1 MHACTESTELG
12 LYTRPVYN
20 LIREDSTHPL
30 ILVCEHASRYIPD
43 ALNNLGL
50 DDAAAREHIA
60 WDIGALELAERL
72 SETIGAT
79 LLSANY
85 SRLLIDLNRPRHAP
99 DSIPAQS
106 EIYQVPGNRELD
118 EASREYRRQCLFK
131 PFHARLQQLI
141 DKRLAQGRPVRVVGI
156 HSFTPVYYGQPR
168 ELEAGVLFGQAKA
181 YAQRLLDGL
190 GQHPLKVAG
199 NQPYRIDP
207 LGDMTVP
214 VHGDARGLDSVLIE
228 VRNDLLRSP
237 DAVSRW
243 ANYLAPLL

>member
-1 MHACTESTELG
+1 MHACTESTESG

-20 LIREDSTHPL
+20 LSREDSSHPL
-30 ILVCEHASRYIPD
+30 ILVCEHASRYIPE

-50 DDAAAREHIA
+50 DDAAVREHIA
-60 WDIGALELAERL
+60 WDIGALQLAEAL
-72 SETIGAT
+72 SETLGAT

-118 EASREYRRQCLFK
+118 EASREYRRQTLFK
-131 PFHARLQQLI
+131 PFHARLQTLI
-141 DKRLAQGRPVRVVGI
+141 DARIAKGQPVRVVGI

-168 ELEAGVLFGQAKA
+168 PLEIGVLFGQAKA
-181 YAQRLLDGL
+181 YAQRVLDGL
-190 GQHPLKVAG
+190 DELALKVAG
-199 NQPYRIDP
+199 NQPYKIDP

-237 DAVSRW
+237 QAVALW
-243 ANYLAPLL
+243 AERLAPLL

>member
-1 MHACTESTELG
+1 MHACTESAELG
-12 LYTRPVYN
+12 LFNRPVYN
-20 LIREDSTHPL
+20 LSREDSTNPL

-50 DDAAAREHIA
+50 DETAAREHIA
-60 WDIGALELAERL
+60 WDIGALQLAEQL
-72 SETIGAT
+72 SEQLGAT

-99 DSIPAQS
+99 DSIPVQS
-106 EIYQVPGNRELD
+106 EIYQIPGNRELD
-118 EASREYRRQCLFK
+118 EAAREYRRQTLFK
-131 PFHARLQQLI
+131 PFHARLQTLI
-141 DKRLAQGRPVRVVGI
+141 DERIAQGQAVRVVGI

-168 ELEAGVLFGQAKA
+168 ALEIGVLFGQAKA

-190 GQHPLKVAG
+190 QVHPLKVAG

-214 VHGDARGLDSVLIE
+214 VHGDARGLEAVLIE

-237 DAVSRW
+237 EAVSRW
-243 ANYLAPLL
+243 AGYLAPLL

>member
-1 MHACTESTELG
+1 MHACTESAEQG
-12 LYTRPVYN
+12 LFTRPVYN
-20 LIREDSTHPL
+20 LSRADSTHPL
-30 ILVCEHASRYIPD
+30 ILVCEHASRYIPE

-60 WDIGALELAERL
+60 WDIGALQLAEKL
-72 SETIGAT
+72 SQVLGAT

-118 EASREYRRQCLFK
+118 EATREYRRQTLFK
-131 PFHARLQQLI
+131 PFHARLQTLI
-141 DKRLAQGRPVRVVGI
+141 DQRVAQGQAVRVVGI

-168 ELEAGVLFGQAKA
+168 PLEGGVLFGQASA
-181 YAQRLLDGL
+181 YAQRLIDGL

-214 VHGDARGLDSVLIE
+214 VHGDARGLESVLIE

-237 DAVSRW
+237 EAVSLW
-243 ANYLAPLL
+243 AQRLAPLL

>member
-12 LYTRPVYN
+12 LYTRPAYN
-20 LIREDSTHPL
+20 LIRENSTQPL
-30 ILVCEHASRYIPD
+30 ILVCEHASRYIPA

-50 DDAAAREHIA
+50 DDAAAQEHIA
-60 WDIGALELAERL
+60 WDIGALQLAEQL
-72 SETIGAT
+72 SEQLGAT

-85 SRLLIDLNRPRHAP
+85 SRLLIDLNRPRHAA

-118 EASREYRRQCLFK
+118 EATREYRRQMLFK
-131 PFHARLQQLI
+131 PFHARLQTLI
-141 DKRLAQGRPVRVVGI
+141 DARIAQGQPVSVVGI

-168 ELEAGVLFGQAKA
+168 TLEAGVLFGQAKA

-190 GQHPLKVAG
+190 EAHPLKVAG

-237 DAVSRW
+237 EAVSRW
-243 ANYLAPLL
+243 AGYLAPLL

>member
-1 MHACTESTELG
+1 MHACTESTESG

-20 LIREDSTHPL
+20 LSREDSSHPL
-30 ILVCEHASRYIPD
+30 ILVCEHASRYIPE

-60 WDIGALELAERL
+60 WDIGALQLAEAL
-72 SETIGAT
+72 SQALGAT

-118 EASREYRRQCLFK
+118 EASREYRRQTLFK
-131 PFHARLQQLI
+131 PFHARLQTLI
-141 DKRLAQGRPVRVVGI
+141 DARIAKGQPVRVVGI

-168 ELEAGVLFGQAKA
+168 PLEVGVLFGQAKA
-181 YAQRLLDGL
+181 YAQRVLDGL
-190 GQHPLKVAG
+190 GELALKVAG
-199 NQPYRIDP
+199 NQPYKIDP

-237 DAVSRW
+237 QAVALW
-243 ANYLAPLL
+243 AERLAPLL

>member
-1 MHACTESTELG
+1 MHACTESAELG

-20 LIREDSTHPL
+20 LIRENSSHPL

-50 DDAAAREHIA
+50 DDTAAREHIA
-60 WDIGALELAERL
+60 WDIGALELAEQL
-72 SETIGAT
+72 SEKIGAT

-118 EASREYRRQCLFK
+118 EATREYRRQCLFK
-131 PFHARLQQLI
+131 PFHTRLQQLI
-141 DKRLAQGRPVRVVGI
+141 DERLADGRPVRVVGI

-168 ELEAGVLFGQAKA
+168 GLEVGVLFGQSKA

-190 GQHPLKVAG
+190 DRHPLKVAG
-199 NQPYRIDP
+199 NQPYKIDP

-214 VHGDARGLDSVLIE
+214 VHGDARGLESVLIE
-228 VRNDLLRSP
+228 VRNDLLRNP
-237 DAVSRW
+237 EAVTRW

>member
-1 MHACTESTELG
+1 MHACTESAELG

-20 LIREDSTHPL
+20 LSREDSTHPL
-30 ILVCEHASRYIPD
+30 ILVCEHASRYIPE
-43 ALNNLGL
+43 AMNNLGL
-50 DDAAAREHIA
+50 DDTAAREHIA
-60 WDIGALELAERL
+60 WDIGALELAEQL
-72 SETIGAT
+72 SEKIGAT

-118 EASREYRRQCLFK
+118 EATREYRRQCLFK
-131 PFHARLQQLI
+131 PFHTRLQQLI
-141 DKRLAQGRPVRVVGI
+141 DARLAEGRPVRVVGI

-168 ELEAGVLFGQAKA
+168 ELEVGVLFGQAKA
-181 YAQRLLDGL
+181 YARQMLDGL
-190 GQHPLKVAG
+190 GKHPLKVAG
-199 NQPYRIDP
+199 NQPYKIDP

-214 VHGDARGLDSVLIE
+214 VHGDARGLESVLIE

-237 DAVSRW
+237 EAVTRW

>member
-1 MHACTESTELG
+1 MHACTESAELG
-12 LYTRPVYN
+12 LFTRPVYN
-20 LIREDSTHPL
+20 LSRADSTHPL
-30 ILVCEHASRYIPD
+30 ILVCEHASRYIPE

-50 DDAAAREHIA
+50 DDTAAREHIA
-60 WDIGALELAERL
+60 WDIGALELAEQL
-72 SETIGAT
+72 SATLGAT

-99 DSIPAQS
+99 DSIPVQS

-118 EASREYRRQCLFK
+118 EATREYRRQTLFK
-131 PFHARLQQLI
+131 PFHTRLQTLI
-141 DKRLAQGRPVRVVGI
+141 DARIAKGQPVRIVGI

-168 ELEAGVLFGQAKA
+168 TMEVGVLFGQAKA
-181 YAQRLLDGL
+181 YAQQVLDGL
-190 GQHPLKVAG
+190 EAHPLVVAG

-237 DAVSRW
+237 EAVSRW
-243 ANYLAPLL
+243 AGYLAPLL

>member
-1 MHACTESTELG
+1 MHACTESAELG

-20 LIREDSTHPL
+20 LTREDSTHPL

-50 DDAAAREHIA
+50 DDTAAREHIA
-60 WDIGALELAERL
+60 WDIGALELAEQL
-72 SETIGAT
+72 SEKIGAT

-131 PFHARLQQLI
+131 PFHTRLQRLI
-141 DKRLAQGRPVRVVGI
+141 DERLAEGRPVRVVGI
-156 HSFTPVYYGQPR
+156 HSFTPIYYGQPR
-168 ELEAGVLFGQAKA
+168 ELEVGVLFGQAKA
-181 YAQRLLDGL
+181 YAQRLLDWL

-199 NQPYRIDP
+199 NQPYKIDP

-237 DAVSRW
+237 EAVTRW

>member
-1 MHACTESTELG
+1 MHACTESAELG

-50 DDAAAREHIA
+50 DDTAAREHIA
-60 WDIGALELAERL
+60 WDIGALELAEQL
-72 SETIGAT
+72 SEKIGAT

-118 EASREYRRQCLFK
+118 EATREYRRQCLFK
-131 PFHARLQQLI
+131 PFHTRLQQLI
-141 DKRLAQGRPVRVVGI
+141 DERLAEGRPVRVVGI

-168 ELEAGVLFGQAKA
+168 ELDVGVLFGQAKA
-181 YAQRLLDGL
+181 YARRLLDGL
-190 GQHPLKVAG
+190 DQHPLKVAG

-214 VHGDARGLDSVLIE
+214 VHGDARGLESVLIE

-237 DAVSRW
+237 EAVTRW

>member
-1 MHACTESTELG
+1 MHACTESAELG

-20 LIREDSTHPL
+20 LSREDSSHPL

-60 WDIGALELAERL
+60 WDIGALQLAEKL
-72 SETIGAT
+72 SETLGAT

-106 EIYQVPGNRELD
+106 EIYQVPGNRDLD
-118 EASREYRRQCLFK
+118 EATREYRRQNLFK
-131 PFHARLQQLI
+131 PFHARLQTLI
-141 DKRLAQGRPVRVVGI
+141 DERVAQGQTVRVVGI

-168 ELEAGVLFGQAKA
+168 PLEVGVLFGQASA
-181 YAQRLLDGL
+181 YAQRVIDGL
-190 GQHPLKVAG
+190 DQYPLKIAG

-214 VHGDARGLDSVLIE
+214 VHGDARGLESVLIE

-237 DAVSRW
+237 EAVSLW
-243 ANYLAPLL
+243 AERLAPLL

>member
-1 MHACTESTELG
+1 MHACTESAELG

-20 LIREDSTHPL
+20 LSREDSTHPL
-30 ILVCEHASRYIPD
+30 ILVCEHASRYIPE

-50 DDAAAREHIA
+50 EDTAAREHIA
-60 WDIGALELAERL
+60 WDIGALALAEQL
-72 SETIGAT
+72 SEQLGAT

-118 EASREYRRQCLFK
+118 EATREYRRQCLFK
-131 PFHARLQQLI
+131 PFHTRLQQLI
-141 DKRLAQGRPVRVVGI
+141 DARLAEGRPVRVVGI

-168 ELEAGVLFGQAKA
+168 ELEVGVLFGQARA
-181 YAQRLLDGL
+181 YAQRMLDGL
-190 GQHPLKVAG
+190 ERHPLKVAG
-199 NQPYRIDP
+199 NLPYRIDP

-237 DAVSRW
+237 DAVTRW
-243 ANYLAPLL
+243 ADYLAPLL

>member
-1 MHACTESTELG
+1 MHACTESAELG

-20 LIREDSTHPL
+20 LSREDSTHPL
-30 ILVCEHASRYIPD
+30 ILVCEHASRYIPE

-50 DDAAAREHIA
+50 DETAAREHIA
-60 WDIGALELAERL
+60 WDIGALALAEQL
-72 SETIGAT
+72 SEQLGAT

-118 EASREYRRQCLFK
+118 EATREYRRQCLFK
-131 PFHARLQQLI
+131 PFHTRLQQLI
-141 DKRLAQGRPVRVVGI
+141 DARLAEGRPVRVVGI

-168 ELEAGVLFGQAKA
+168 ELEVGVLFGQARA
-181 YAQRLLDGL
+181 YAQRMLDGL
-190 GQHPLKVAG
+190 EQHPLKVAG
-199 NQPYRIDP
+199 NQPYKIDP

-214 VHGDARGLDSVLIE
+214 VHGDARGLESVLIE

-237 DAVSRW
+237 EAVTRW

>member
-1 MHACTESTELG
+1 MHACTESAELG
-12 LYTRPVYN
+12 LYTRPVYH
-20 LIREDSTHPL
+20 LSREDSTNPL
-30 ILVCEHASRYIPD
+30 ILVCEHASRYIPE
-43 ALNNLGL
+43 ALDNLGL
-50 DDAAAREHIA
+50 DDTAAGEHIA
-60 WDIGALELAERL
+60 WDIGALQLAEQL
-72 SETIGAT
+72 AEKLGAT

-106 EIYQVPGNRELD
+106 EIYQIPGNRELD
-118 EASREYRRQCLFK
+118 EATREYRRQTLFK
-131 PFHARLQQLI
+131 PFHARLQTLI
-141 DKRLAQGRPVRVVGI
+141 DERLAKGQAVRVVGI

-168 ELEAGVLFGQAKA
+168 TLEIGVLFGQAKA
-181 YAQRLLDGL
+181 YAQRLLNGL
-190 GQHPLKVAG
+190 GEHSLQVAG

-237 DAVSRW
+237 QAVSLW
-243 ANYLAPLL
+243 AGYLAPLL

>member
-1 MHACTESTELG
+1 MHACTESAELG

-50 DDAAAREHIA
+50 DDTAAREHIA
-60 WDIGALELAERL
+60 WDIGALELAEQL
-72 SETIGAT
+72 SEKMGAT

-118 EASREYRRQCLFK
+118 EATREYRRQCLFK
-131 PFHARLQQLI
+131 PFHTRLQQLI
-141 DKRLAQGRPVRVVGI
+141 DKRLAEGRPVRVVGI

-199 NQPYRIDP
+199 NQPYKIDP

-214 VHGDARGLDSVLIE
+214 VHGDARGLESVLIE

-237 DAVSRW
+237 EAVSRW
-243 ANYLAPLL
+243 AHYLAPLL

>member
-1 MHACTESTELG
+1 MHACTESAELG

-20 LIREDSTHPL
+20 LSREQSTTPL
-30 ILVCEHASRYIPD
+30 ILVCEHASRYIPQ

-50 DDAAAREHIA
+50 DDAAAAEHIA
-60 WDIGALELAERL
+60 WDIGALELAEQL
-72 SETIGAT
+72 SQQLNAT

-99 DSIPAQS
+99 DSIPTQS
-106 EIYQVPGNRELD
+106 EIYQIPGNRELD
-118 EASREYRRQCLFK
+118 EATRDYRRQKLFK
-131 PFHARLQQLI
+131 PFHARLQTLI
-141 DKRLAQGRPVRVVGI
+141 DERIAQGQPVRVVGI

-168 ELEAGVLFGQAKA
+168 PLEIGVLFGQAQA
-181 YAQRLLDGL
+181 YAQRVLDGL
-190 GQHPLKVAG
+190 DKHSLKVAG

-228 VRNDLLRSP
+228 VRNDLLRNRE
-237 DAVSRW
+237 DVSRW
-243 ANYLAPLL
+243 ADYLAPLL

>member
-1 MHACTESTELG
+1 MHACTESAELG

-50 DDAAAREHIA
+50 DDTSAREHIA
-60 WDIGALELAERL
+60 WDIGALELAEQL
-72 SETIGAT
+72 SEKIGAT

-118 EASREYRRQCLFK
+118 EATREYRRQCLFK
-131 PFHARLQQLI
+131 PFHTRLQTLI
-141 DKRLAQGRPVRVVGI
+141 DERIAQGRPVRVVGI
-156 HSFTPVYYGQPR
+156 HSFTPIYYGQPR
-168 ELEAGVLFGQAKA
+168 LLDVGVLYGQAND

-190 GQHPLKVAG
+190 GRHPLKVAG
-199 NQPYRIDP
+199 NQPYKIDP

-214 VHGDARGLDSVLIE
+214 VHGDARGLEAVLIE
-228 VRNDLLRSP
+228 VRNDLLRAP
-237 DAVSRW
+237 EAVARW
-243 ANYLAPLL
+243 AGYLAPLL

>member
-1 MHACTESTELG
+1 MHACTESAELG

-20 LIREDSTHPL
+20 LSREDSTHPL
-30 ILVCEHASRYIPD
+30 ILVCEHASRYIPE

-50 DDAAAREHIA
+50 DDTAAREHIA
-60 WDIGALELAERL
+60 WDIGALALAEQL
-72 SETIGAT
+72 SEQLGAT

-118 EASREYRRQCLFK
+118 EATREYRRQCLFK
-131 PFHARLQQLI
+131 PFHTRLQQLI
-141 DKRLAQGRPVRVVGI
+141 DARLAEGRPVRVVGI
-156 HSFTPVYYGQPR
+156 HSFTPMYYGQPR
-168 ELEAGVLFGQAKA
+168 ELEVGVLYGQARA
-181 YAQRLLDGL
+181 YAQRMLDGL
-190 GQHPLKVAG
+190 ERHPLKVAG
-199 NQPYRIDP
+199 NQPYKIDP

-214 VHGDARGLDSVLIE
+214 VHGDARGLESVLIE

-237 DAVSRW
+237 EAVTRW

>member
-12 LYTRPVYN
+12 LYTRPAYN
-20 LIREDSTHPL
+20 LIREDSPHPL
-30 ILVCEHASRYIPD
+30 ILVCEHASRYIPA

-50 DDAAAREHIA
+50 DETAAQEHIA
-60 WDIGALELAERL
+60 WDIGALQLAEQL
-72 SETIGAT
+72 SEQLGAT

-85 SRLLIDLNRPRHAP
+85 SRLLIDLNRPRHAA

-118 EASREYRRQCLFK
+118 EVTREYRRQMLFK
-131 PFHARLQQLI
+131 PFHARLQTLI
-141 DKRLAQGRPVRVVGI
+141 DERIAHGQPVRVVGI

-168 ELEAGVLFGQAKA
+168 TLEAGVLFGQAKA

-190 GQHPLKVAG
+190 EAHPLKVAG

-237 DAVSRW
+237 EAVSRW
-243 ANYLAPLL
+243 AGYLAPLL

>member
-1 MHACTESTELG
+1 MHACTESAELG

-50 DDAAAREHIA
+50 DDTAAREHIA
-60 WDIGALELAERL
+60 WDIGALELAEQL
-72 SETIGAT
+72 SEKIGAT

-118 EASREYRRQCLFK
+118 EATREYRRQCLFK
-131 PFHARLQQLI
+131 PFHTRLQQLI
-141 DKRLAQGRPVRVVGI
+141 DERLAEGRPVRVVGI
-156 HSFTPVYYGQPR
+156 HSFTPIYYGQPR

-190 GQHPLKVAG
+190 GQHPLKVVG
-199 NQPYRIDP
+199 NQPYKIDP

-214 VHGDARGLDSVLIE
+214 VHGDARGLESVLIE

-237 DAVSRW
+237 EAVTRW

>member
-1 MHACTESTELG
+1 MHACTESAELG

-20 LIREDSTHPL
+20 LIRENSTHPL

-50 DDAAAREHIA
+50 DDTAAREHIA
-60 WDIGALELAERL
+60 WDIGALELAEQL
-72 SETIGAT
+72 SEKIGAT

-118 EASREYRRQCLFK
+118 EATREYRRQCLFK
-131 PFHARLQQLI
+131 PFHTRLQQLI
-141 DKRLAQGRPVRVVGI
+141 DERLADGRPVRVVGI

-168 ELEAGVLFGQAKA
+168 ELEVGVLFGQSKA

-190 GQHPLKVAG
+190 DRHPLKVAG
-199 NQPYRIDP
+199 NQPYKIDP

-214 VHGDARGLDSVLIE
+214 VHGDARGLESVLIE
-228 VRNDLLRSP
+228 VRNDLLRNP
-237 DAVSRW
+237 EAVTRW